1 MSNHEKIEIMSLG
14 SNQVNVNG
22 EIISKTHWEGY
33 SPDGKQINLNFYS
46 NGKEGKI
53 RNLDLNDF
61 GFLLRESLK
70 KDSDEIGKIKRQ
82 LNPLT
87 NEFKEILKKKK
98 FKNVKDTLSLQKNKS
113 LKKKKKQNK
122 KTKKRR

>member
-87 NEFKEILKKKK
+87 NEFKETLKKRK
-98 FKNVKDTLSLQKNKS
+98 FKNLKDTLSLQKNKS

>member
-70 KDSDEIGKIKRQ
+70 KDSDEMGKIKRQ

-87 NEFKEILKKKK
+87 NEFKEILKKRK

-113 LKKKKKQNK
+113 LKKKE
-122 KTKKRR
+122 TK

>member
-70 KDSDEIGKIKRQ
+70 KDSDEMGKIKRQ

-87 NEFKEILKKKK
+87 NEFKEILKKRK

-122 KTKKRR
+122 KTKKKR